1 MNVSRKTKLGIEH
14 CSIEQQSFYFNS
26 ASSTTPI
33 TIGQL
38 PGVPTNIL
46 LELDN
51 IFEGGRLH
59 SSNPNFL
66 ATVSRDAIT
75 VPGKVNNATRL
86 DDKQYIEIRPLV
98 GGLATSCLTD
108 FSNCRHG
115 FYLSSWVK
123 FRDFTPSKFVFVS
136 NRNILIEYSKESG
149 GPPLAGSLAK
159 SKREIRA
166 PKGTMT
172 VNFTLLDKK
181 WAGRVNGLKVDSW
194 IFIEISW
201 SPISGLEIYIDRLL
215 KSRIS
220 ETRELSGNPGLPTV
234 SESESLFFGKHG
246 QDIRNSKL
254 LLDETEIW
262 FADRATL
269 LAFNHITRGKGK

>member
-1 MNVSRKTKLGIEH
+1 MGN
-14 CSIEQQSFYFNS
+14 
-26 ASSTTPI
+26 
-33 TIGQL
+33 QL
-38 PGVPTNIL
+38 SGVPTNIL

-51 IFEGGRLH
+51 VFENGRLH

-86 DDKQYIEIRPLV
+86 DEKQYIEIRPLV
-98 GGLATSCLTD
+98 SGLATSCMTD

-136 NRNILIEYSKESG
+136 NRNILVEYSKESG
-149 GPPLAGSLAK
+149 SPTLAGSLTK

-172 VNFTLLDKK
+172 VNFTLPDKQ
-181 WAGRVNGLKVDSW
+181 WSGRVNGLKVDSW

-201 SPISGLEIYIDRLL
+201 SPISGLEVYIDRLL

-220 ETRELSGNPGLPTV
+220 EAKGLSKNPGLSSV
-234 SESESLFFGKHG
+234 FSESESLFFGRYG

-269 LAFNHITRGKGK
+269 LAFNHITRGIVNWFSNNS